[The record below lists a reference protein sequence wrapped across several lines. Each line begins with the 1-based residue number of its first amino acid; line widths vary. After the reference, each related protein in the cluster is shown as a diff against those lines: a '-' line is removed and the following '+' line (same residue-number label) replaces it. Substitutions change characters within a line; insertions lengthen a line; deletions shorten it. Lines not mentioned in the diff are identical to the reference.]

1 MEQTKC
7 LIIGSGPAGLSAAI
21 YARRA
26 NLSVLVIGKDGGAL
40 SKAEKVENYFGVVFL
55 NLIGAV

>member
-1 MEQTKC
+1 MKQEVLKMIDV

-26 NLSVLVIGKDGGAL
+26 NLNVTVL
-40 SKAEKVENYFGVVFL
+40 EKLYLGRL
-55 NLIGAV
+55 QRADRWITTSGCRG

>member
-1 MEQTKC
+1 MIDV

-26 NLSVLVIGKDGGAL
+26 NLNVTVLEKTTFIITSGIL
-40 SKAEKVENYFGVVFL
+40 SRRYRRT
-55 NLIGAV
+55 